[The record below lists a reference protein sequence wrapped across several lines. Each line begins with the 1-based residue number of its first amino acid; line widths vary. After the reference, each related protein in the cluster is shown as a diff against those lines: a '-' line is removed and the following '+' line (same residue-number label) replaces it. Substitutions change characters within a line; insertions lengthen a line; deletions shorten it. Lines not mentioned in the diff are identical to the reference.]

1 MVGGPVQEQHH
12 GHLIFSGKGC
22 LLVEFAGDSHA
33 SHAPY
38 LEIDY
43 DGVRLLGRQRFP
55 NSHRVFMVDK
65 GVIGFG
71 EGGVDVVACP
81 FFVGDDDDS

>member
-12 GHLIFSGKGC
+12 GHLLFSGNGC
-22 LLVEFAGDSHA
+22 LLVKFAGDSHT
-33 SHAPY
+33 SHASD

-43 DGVRLLGRQRFP
+43 DGIGLLGLECFP
-55 NSHRVFMVDK
+55 NGHWVFMVDK

-81 FFVGDDDDS
+81 FLVGDDDDS